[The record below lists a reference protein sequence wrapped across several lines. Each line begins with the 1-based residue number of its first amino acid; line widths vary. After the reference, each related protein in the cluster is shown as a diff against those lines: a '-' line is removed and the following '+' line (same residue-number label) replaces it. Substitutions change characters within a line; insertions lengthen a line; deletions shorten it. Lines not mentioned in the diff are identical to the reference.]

1 MAAPEP
7 EPTLAA
13 ESAPAPNTEPDAEPT
28 STADVPTQ
36 PSRADDFADDAA
48 EKAHRKAKRRL
59 RGRAQSHV
67 IARRM
72 QRARARAEAHE
83 AQAAAHPTPT
93 EEPQTRSEDIRAA
106 AEPVVRGT
114 AEPALQTGQGTA
126 LPAPA
131 EEPRPQRRSNRPRP
145 HAAPWDLPPVART
158 SDTGVPAPKPSPA
171 PSPWEEPRDTADVS
185 AAEDAAVVP
194 AEPAVPAEPDPQA
207 DSGTPEDTGPEP
219 APAAPSPTAA
229 DSDEPAAW
237 EEDVSAT
244 LPSLAEQ
251 IRAAGSGK
259 PRLEIDHGTG
269 ELDSF
274 VDAVRPRRGEE
285 ESAASRGGEQPEPV
299 QQAGERSA
307 GRSASG
313 KPRLEI
319 DHGTGELDSFVD
331 AVRPRRGEESRLRR
345 GGEQPEPCSRL
356 VSGLRAVP
364 RGKPRLEI
372 DHGTGGWTVSWTRS
386 APPHRRRLAAIEQA
400 ALRSRGFTTLPTHH
414 PGRRGQPRP
423 AADATQPAR
432 PRSPLRR

>member
-1 MAAPEP
+1 
-7 EPTLAA
+7 
-13 ESAPAPNTEPDAEPT
+13 
-28 STADVPTQ
+28 
-36 PSRADDFADDAA
+36 
-48 EKAHRKAKRRL
+48 
-59 RGRAQSHV
+59 
-67 IARRM
+67 
-72 QRARARAEAHE
+72 
-83 AQAAAHPTPT
+83 
-93 EEPQTRSEDIRAA
+93 
-106 AEPVVRGT
+106 
-114 AEPALQTGQGTA
+114 
-126 LPAPA
+126 
-131 EEPRPQRRSNRPRP
+131 

-158 SDTGVPAPKPSPA
+158 SAPGVPAPKPSPA

-331 AVRPRRGEESRLRR
+331 AVRPRRTEE
-345 GGEQPEPCSRL
+345 E
-356 VSGLRAVP
+356 
-364 RGKPRLEI
+364 
-372 DHGTGGWTVSWTRS
+372 
-386 APPHRRRLAAIEQA
+386 LAAIEQA
-400 ALRSRGFTTLPTHH
+400 ALRSRGFTDPAERTTPADGDNRDPLPRRHSNRLARGVRSAGQAPQRT
-414 PGRRGQPRP
+414 PDTEPEPTTTGSDKNGRASCRESQAVAVRTRP
-423 AADATQPAR
+423 QQRTA
-432 PRSPLRR
+432 S